1 MKVYGKWP
9 ILWVHVLAPLVAA
22 QTILLYELGK
32 TAHRYFRGVYLLTP
46 PKTMC
51 LVGFL
56 SSLLLG
62 VVAEIIT
69 VAQELSDAYLQE
81 GRGTLTA
88 LLAGAHAPQV
98 LFLISVSIL
107 VVCGC
112 LVMRLD
118 CYSMIDKKC
127 FSSPLPLVRTEEG
140 WGVRSRRAWL
150 LLVGCVEVR
159 IEYCDTTLDADS

>member
-69 VAQELSDAYLQE
+69 VAQELSDAHLQE
-81 GRGTLTA
+81 GRGTLAA
-88 LLAGAHAPQV
+88 LLASVHAPQV
-98 LFLISVSIL
+98 LILISVSIL
-107 VVCGC
+107 VSCGC

-118 CYSMIDKKC
+118 CYNMTNKKC
-127 FSSPLPLVRTEEG
+127 FSSPLSLVRTEEG
-140 WGVRSRRAWL
+140 WEVRSQKTWL
-150 LLVGCVEVR
+150 FLVGIVEVK
-159 IEYCDTTLDADS
+159 LANADIVPD